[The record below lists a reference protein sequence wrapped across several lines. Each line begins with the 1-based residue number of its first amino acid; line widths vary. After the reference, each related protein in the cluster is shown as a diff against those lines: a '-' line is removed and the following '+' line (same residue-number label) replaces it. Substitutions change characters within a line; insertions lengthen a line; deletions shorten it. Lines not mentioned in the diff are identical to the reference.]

1 MAATLLAWLPP
12 EAAKILL
19 VLFLSFLIGLER
31 EERKAGAS
39 HYAFGG
45 VRTFPLIGLLGYS
58 VGLLSGD
65 QVLPLALGLVVVAA
79 FLLVSY
85 RHKLLSSDQAGMT
98 SEMSGLATYL
108 VGALVQREH
117 FWIATTLAVA
127 SALLLELKAA
137 LEGLARRMPREEIL
151 TFTKFLLITAV
162 ILPVLPDRDIGPF
175 QINPSR
181 TWLVVVAVSAVS
193 YGSYVLQKLTAG
205 QGGVL
210 LSAVLGGAYS
220 STVTT
225 VVLAR
230 TASHDGESRLFSG
243 AILIASGMMYLRLA
257 LLLWIFNQGLMIALA
272 PSFCVLAGVAA
283 GVGWLWSRRAT
294 SSAPGGLEAK
304 NPLELSAALLFALLF
319 LAMLI
324 GTRLAVSYL
333 GKTGVYTLAALMGV
347 TDVDPFVMGLTQM
360 AGTATP
366 LPLASASIVIAAA
379 SNNVVKGAYAYGL
392 SGRGPAGVQ
401 SLWLLLGLAAL
412 GLVPLLW

>member
-1 MAATLLAWLPP
+1 MAATLLQWLPP

-31 EERKAGAS
+31 EERKAGAGQ
-39 HYAFGG
+39 YAFGG

-65 QVLPLALGLVVVAA
+65 QVLLLALGLAVVAA

-98 SEMSGLATYL
+98 SEMSGLTTYL

-137 LEGLARRMPREEIL
+137 LEGLARRIPQQEIL

-162 ILPVLPDRDIGPF
+162 ILPILPDRDIGPF

-210 LSAVLGGAYS
+210 LSAILGGAYS

-230 TASHDGESRLFSG
+230 AASREGESRLFSG
-243 AILIASGMMYLRLA
+243 AILVASGMMYLRLA
-257 LLLWIFNQGLMIALA
+257 LLLWIFNRGLMLALA
-272 PSFCVLAGVAA
+272 PSFCVLAAVAL
-283 GVGWLWSRRAT
+283 GVGWLWSRRAP

-333 GKTGVYTLAALMGV
+333 GRTGVYTLAALMGV
-347 TDVDPFVMGLTQM
+347 TDVDPFIMGLTQV
-360 AGTATP
+360 AGTATS

-379 SNNVVKGAYAYGL
+379 SNNVVKGVYAYGL
-392 SGRGPAGVQ
+392 SGRGAAGVQ
-401 SLWLLLGLAAL
+401 SLWLLLGLAAS